1 MNVTQ
6 KALFEIPMWVAQL
19 DEVVPYH
26 EAMAKEAE
34 ELIDRDNSC
43 AAELRP
49 YLAHQTTS
57 DPFDLPNPGWKLL
70 DSLCNDIFSN
80 LAKQN
85 FQRWR
90 AGEFHLRRWAIRFG
104 RLTPEEKA
112 RLARDAVHNHLP
124 ALFSSIYYLRLPPE
138 FAENPSGGT
147 VFVNPIGNLMDLMSP
162 RTRVIEPKE
171 GRLLVFPSFVDHA
184 PAPVEWDANGV
195 SRIVISTDVFYT
207 SGRTRNAVPLLKA
220 EAGRERR

>member
-1 MNVTQ
+1 
-6 KALFEIPMWVAQL
+6 MWVAQL
-19 DEVVPYH
+19 DDVVPYH
-26 EAMAKEAE
+26 ESMAKEAE
-34 ELIDRDNSC
+34 ELIDRDN
-43 AAELRP
+43 ARAEGPRP

-57 DPFDLPNPGWKLL
+57 DPFDLPSPGWKLL
-70 DSLCNDIFSN
+70 DDFCNNIFSN

-104 RLTPEEKA
+104 RLTQEEKA
-112 RLARDAVHNHLP
+112 QLARDAVHNHLP

-138 FAENPSGGT
+138 FADKPNGGT

-162 RTRVIEPKE
+162 RTRVIEPQE

-184 PAPVEWDANGV
+184 PVPIEWDASDI

-207 SGRTRNAVPLLKA
+207 SGQTRDGVRSLKA
-220 EAGRERR
+220 EAGRDRR